1 MFDYDQDGVVSM
13 KEGQGMLRCLGL
25 ATDAGRWKLIKV
37 KSHSH
42 EMKNQAFFVKW
53 ILLVTIHKT
62 SLICHF
68 SVKTQQ
74 LIKIQNCNMR

>member
-42 EMKNQAFFVKW
+42 EMKNQAF
-53 ILLVTIHKT
+53 LLMDFIGYNT
-62 SLICHF
+62 
-68 SVKTQQ
+68 
-74 LIKIQNCNMR
+74 